1 MAKKINSDEELL
13 REYHTYLRLERGFSP
28 NTIEGYEM
36 DLLKLR
42 KYTAKHAIDLVHTTF
57 DQLQEFVFETF
68 KVFPSETTQAR
79 ILAGIHAWYRFLL
92 YKEYID
98 QDPSELLE
106 GPKKAKHLPV
116 VLTLEEINRLMAAI
130 DLSSNEGHRN
140 RAMMEIL
147 YGSGLRVSELV
158 NLPLSHIYLEEHYM
172 LIEGKGSKQRLVP
185 LSPVAEE
192 WFGYWMQER
201 STWPVKPEARDF
213 AFINRY
219 GRPLTR
225 AMVFTIVKKLCSE
238 AGINKIISPH
248 TLRHSFATH
257 LLQNGAD
264 LRVIQQ
270 LLGHED
276 LATTEIYTHLEVA
289 DLRKAVLKYHPANQ
303 IPNSFSSSK
312 GEEL

>member
-1 MAKKINSDEELL
+1 MAKAITSDEQL
-13 REYHTYLRLERGFSP
+13 RKEYHTYLRLERGFSP
-28 NTIEGYEM
+28 NTVEGYEM
-36 DLLKLR
+36 DLDKLR
-42 KYTAKHAIDLVHTTF
+42 AYGEEHGVDIVHLDF
-57 DQLQEFVFETF
+57 DQLQECIYALF
-68 KVFPSETTQAR
+68 KDIKNEGTQAR
-79 ILAGIHAWYRFLL
+79 MLAGIHSWFRFLL
-92 YKEYID
+92 YKDYID

-106 GPKKAKHLPV
+106 GPKKSKHLPT
-116 VLTLEEINRLMAAI
+116 VLTLDEINRMMAAI

-140 RAMMEIL
+140 RAMMEML

-158 NLPLSHIYLEEHYM
+158 NLQLSKIYLHEHYM

-201 STWPVKPEARDF
+201 STWPLKPESKDI
-213 AFINRY
+213 AFVNRY

-225 AMVFTIVKKLCSE
+225 AMVFTIVRRLCAE
-238 AGINKIISPH
+238 AGITKTVSPH

-276 LATTEIYTHLEVA
+276 LSTTEIYTHLDVQ
-289 DLRKAVLKYHPANQ
+289 DLRQAILQCHPAN
-303 IPNSFSSSK
+303 K
-312 GEEL
+312 

>member
-1 MAKKINSDEELL
+1 MAKTITSDEQL
-13 REYHTYLRLERGFSP
+13 RKEYHTYLRLERGFSP
-28 NTIEGYEM
+28 NTVEGYEM
-36 DLLKLR
+36 DLDKLR
-42 KYTAKHAIDLVHTTF
+42 AYGEEHGVDIVHLDF
-57 DQLQEFVFETF
+57 DQLQECIYALF
-68 KVFPSETTQAR
+68 KDIKNEGTQAR
-79 ILAGIHAWYRFLL
+79 MLAGIHSWFRFLL
-92 YKEYID
+92 YKDYID

-106 GPKKAKHLPV
+106 GPKKSKHLPT
-116 VLTLEEINRLMAAI
+116 VLTLDEINRMMAAI

-140 RAMMEIL
+140 RAMLEML

-158 NLPLSHIYLEEHYM
+158 NLQLSRIYLHEHYM

-201 STWPVKPEARDF
+201 STWPLKPESKDI
-213 AFINRY
+213 AFVNRY
-219 GRPLTR
+219 GRPMTR
-225 AMVFTIVKKLCSE
+225 AMVFTIVRRLCAE
-238 AGINKIISPH
+238 AGITKTVSPH

-276 LATTEIYTHLEVA
+276 LSTTEIYTHLDVQ
-289 DLRKAVLKYHPANQ
+289 DLRQAILQCHPAN
-303 IPNSFSSSK
+303 K
-312 GEEL
+312 

>member
-1 MAKKINSDEELL
+1 MAKVNKSAEQLL
-13 REYHTYLRLERGFSP
+13 KEYHTFLRLERGYSP
-28 NTIEGYEM
+28 NTVEGYEM
-36 DLLKLR
+36 DLVKLR
-42 KYTAKHAIDLVHTTF
+42 TYAEEHHLDYVHMSF
-57 DQLQEFVFETF
+57 EQLEDFIFEAF
-68 KVFPSETTQAR
+68 KTVHSEATQAR
-79 ILAGIHAWYRFLL
+79 ILAGIHAWFRFLL
-92 YKEYID
+92 YKDYIE

-106 GPKKAKHLPV
+106 GPRKSKHLPT
-116 VLTLEEINRLMAAI
+116 VLTLDEINRMIAAI

-140 RAMMEIL
+140 RAMMEML

-158 NLPLSHIYLEEHYM
+158 NLQLSKIYLNEHYM

-201 STWPVKPEARDF
+201 ATWPLKPESKDI
-213 AFINRY
+213 AFVNRY

-225 AMVFTIVKKLCSE
+225 AMVFTIVKRLCAE
-238 AGINKIISPH
+238 AGIVKTVSPH

-276 LATTEIYTHLEVA
+276 LATTEIYTHLNVQ
-289 DLRKAVLKYHPANQ
+289 DLREAVLKCHPAN
-303 IPNSFSSSK
+303 SK
-312 GEEL
+312 

>member
-1 MAKKINSDEELL
+1 MAKEIKSDEQL
-13 REYHTYLRLERGFSP
+13 RKEYHTWLRLERGYSS

-36 DLLKLR
+36 DLDKLR
-42 KYTAKHAIDLVHTTF
+42 AYAAEHGLDYVYLEFEK
-57 DQLQEFVFETF
+57 LQECIYALCKELR
-68 KVFPSETTQAR
+68 SEATQAR
-79 ILAGIHAWYRFLL
+79 LLAGIHSWYRFLL
-92 YKEYID
+92 YKDYIE

-106 GPKKAKHLPV
+106 GPKKSKHLPT
-116 VLTLEEINRLMAAI
+116 VLSLDEINRMMAAI

-140 RAMMEIL
+140 RAMMEML

-158 NLPLSHIYLEEHYM
+158 GLQLSKIYLDEHYM

-201 STWPVKPEARDF
+201 STWPLKPESKDI
-213 AFINRY
+213 AFVNRY
-219 GRPLTR
+219 GRPMTR
-225 AMVFTIVKKLCSE
+225 AMVFTIVRRLCAE
-238 AGINKIISPH
+238 AGITKTVSPH

-264 LRVIQQ
+264 LRIIQQ

-276 LATTEIYTHLEVA
+276 LATTEIYTHLDVA
-289 DLRKAVLKYHPANQ
+289 DLRKAVLECHPANK
-303 IPNSFSSSK
+303 S
-312 GEEL
+312 

>member
-1 MAKKINSDEELL
+1 MGKTITSDEAL
-13 REYHTYLRLERGFSP
+13 RKEYHSWLRLERGYSP
-28 NTIEGYEM
+28 NTVEAYEM
-36 DLLKLR
+36 DLDKLYAYAQEHGLDVVHMGYEALEEFIFRQFKELK
-42 KYTAKHAIDLVHTTF
+42 
-57 DQLQEFVFETF
+57 
-68 KVFPSETTQAR
+68 SEATQAR
-79 ILAGIHAWYRFLL
+79 VLAGIHSWFRFLL
-92 YKEYID
+92 YKDYIE

-106 GPKKAKHLPV
+106 DPKKSKHLPT
-116 VLTLEEINRLMAAI
+116 VLSLDEVNRMMAAI

-140 RAMMEIL
+140 RAMMEML

-158 NLPLSHIYLEEHYM
+158 GLQLSKIYLNEHYM

-192 WFGYWMQER
+192 WFGYWMQDR
-201 STWPVKPEARDF
+201 STWSVKPEARDI
-213 AFINRY
+213 AFVNRY

-225 AMVFTIVKKLCSE
+225 AMVFTIVRRLCAE
-238 AGINKIISPH
+238 AGITKTVSPH

-276 LATTEIYTHLEVA
+276 LATTEIYTHLDVQ
-289 DLRKAVLKYHPANQ
+289 DLRKAVLNCHPANR
-303 IPNSFSSSK
+303 S
-312 GEEL
+312 

>member
-1 MAKKINSDEELL
+1 MGKTVTSDEAL
-13 REYHTYLRLERGFSP
+13 RKEYHTWLRLERGYSP
-28 NTIEGYEM
+28 NTIESYEM
-36 DLLKLR
+36 DLDKLYAYCR
-42 KYTAKHAIDLVHTTF
+42 EHGLDFVKLDF
-57 DQLQEFVFETF
+57 DTLQDFVFESF
-68 KVFPSETTQAR
+68 KTVRSEATQAR
-79 ILAGIHAWYRFLL
+79 VLAGIHSWYRFLL
-92 YKEYID
+92 YKDYID

-106 GPKKAKHLPV
+106 SPKKSKHLPT
-116 VLTLEEINRLMAAI
+116 VLSLDEVNRMMGAI

-140 RAMMEIL
+140 RAMMEML

-158 NLPLSHIYLEEHYM
+158 NLQLSRIYLNEHYM

-201 STWPVKPEARDF
+201 STWPLKKESRDI
-213 AFINRY
+213 AFVNRY
-219 GRPLTR
+219 GRPMTR
-225 AMVFTIVKKLCSE
+225 AMVFTIVRRLCE
-238 AGINKIISPH
+238 QAGITKTVSPH

-276 LATTEIYTHLEVA
+276 LATTEIYTHIDVQ
-289 DLRKAVLKYHPANQ
+289 DLRKAVLQYHPANKPMQ
-303 IPNSFSSSK
+303 R
-312 GEEL
+312 